1 MNNINSNTNDNFKLL
16 SPKLDIIFQALFGEV
31 GSENITRRFL
41 ENILEQKIDSVDL
54 SRNTILRKKHLADKL
69 RCIRCSC

>member
-54 SRNTILRKKHLADKL
+54 SRNTILRKKHLTDKL